1 MKGCVQTVKNRHSL
15 GFKCQAS
22 AYFTYMLKEYAS
34 HNMVTVRTISK

>member
-15 GFKCQAS
+15 GFRAIPS
-22 AYFTYMLKEYAS
+22 ACFAYMLKEYAS